1 MNESMKTQGW
11 NQGIMETS
19 STQKEMVGALRILPD
34 GRKFRYAQ
42 ASATAI
48 APGFALQ
55 PAGLPTA
62 NHMNQSATAAAKG
75 ASVIS
80 FTVGATAVTTDQYKD
95 GYLQINTGTAG
106 TLGLQYQI
114 KSHTTSA
121 AGSTAISIE
130 LYDPLVK
137 ALVATTDKITLVAN
151 PYRGV
156 SLGAVAYGCAG
167 VTPVAVPAS
176 YYFWSQTGGVA
187 NCVIVN
193 ATAKGSTLV
202 PGADGIPKLWVVD
215 YLQPMI
221 GYALGV
227 GVSNHCKPIYLTID

>member
-1 MNESMKTQGW
+1 MNEAMKTQGW

-19 STQKEMVGALRILPD
+19 ATQKEMVGALRILPD

-42 ASATAI
+42 ATATAI

-62 NHMNQSATAAAKG
+62 NHMNQSATAAVKG
-75 ASVIS
+75 ASEIS
-80 FTVGATAVTTDQYKD
+80 LTVGATAVTANMYKD
-95 GYLQINTGTAG
+95 GYLQVNSGTAG
-106 TLGLQYQI
+106 TIGLQYQI
-114 KSHTTSA
+114 KSHSASA
-121 AGSTAISIE
+121 AGSEAITIE

-137 ALVATTDKITLVAN
+137 ALVTTTDKLTLVAN

-167 VTPVAVPAS
+167 VTPVGVAAS
-176 YYFWSQTGGVA
+176 YYFWAQTGGVA

-202 PGADGIPKLWVVD
+202 PGANGIPKLWVVD

-227 GVSNHCKPIYLTID
+227 GVTDHCKPIYLTID